1 MPLTRTDPIRS
12 FKFEVQF
19 LVPTLQTA
27 LGAPATGLS
36 SNVVPTQSPIGQ
48 IAGSPGVP
56 AVNPLGDFARG
67 LGNLGFAAMSGLA
80 VTNEVIQYREG
91 GMNTHPHKMVGQ
103 TDFAP
108 ISFNRGVFENQDQ
121 LWKWQ
126 RFIHNWQSGAAGS
139 TGGMDYRCDVVVYV
153 YDHPHSNAS
162 YTDNVGNAGS
172 GTTANFIGN
181 RKLGIKIFN
190 AWPAS
195 FTMSGLNA
203 SGSEIMVHELS
214 LVHEGFI
221 IEYDLT
227 KINALSIAS

>member
-1 MPLTRTDPIRS
+1 MPTTRTDPIRS

-19 LVPTLQTA
+19 LAPTGKPVTPGGPVITPA
-27 LGAPATGLS
+27 PGAPGTEGNSLS
-36 SNVVPTQSPIGQ
+36 
-48 IAGSPGVP
+48 
-56 AVNPLGDFARG
+56 DFAAG
-67 LGNLGFAAMSGLA
+67 IDKIGFAAMSGLA

-108 ISFNRGVFENQDQ
+108 VSFTRGVFPDEDQ
-121 LWKWQ
+121 MWKWQ
-126 RFIHNWQSGAAGS
+126 RFIHNWQNGAPGS
-139 TGGMDYRCDVVVYV
+139 TGGADYRCDVLVYV
-153 YDHPHSNAS
+153 YDHPHSNAT
-162 YTDNVGNAGS
+162 YNDNAGYSTATQS
-172 GTTANFIGN
+172 GNK
-181 RKLGIKIFN
+181 KLGIKIFN

-221 IEYDLT
+221 VAFTQAEID
-227 KINALSIAS
+227 ALAPSA

>member
-1 MPLTRTDPIRS
+1 MPVTTRTDPIRS

-19 LVPTLQTA
+19 VAPNNNSARGLTIA
-27 LGAPATGLS
+27 LGANAPQKS
-36 SNVVPTQSPIGQ
+36 
-48 IAGSPGVP
+48 
-56 AVNPLGDFARG
+56 LGDFTNG
-67 LGNLGFAAMSGLA
+67 LGSLGFAAMSGLA

-108 ISFNRGVFENQDQ
+108 ISFQRGVFENQDQ

-126 RFIHNWQSGAAGS
+126 RFIHNWQNGAPGS
-139 TGGMDYRCDVVVYV
+139 TGDSDYRCDILVYV
-153 YDHPHSNAS
+153 YDHPHSNATYS
-162 YTDNVGNAGS
+162 DNIGYDN
-172 GTTANFIGN
+172 GTKNGKK
-181 RKLGIKIFN
+181 KLGIKIFN

-214 LVHEGFI
+214 LVHEGFVLAFS
-221 IEYDLT
+221 ET
-227 KINALSIAS
+227 EINGLAALV

>member
-1 MPLTRTDPIRS
+1 MPTTRTDPIRS

-19 LVPTLQTA
+19 ITPTGTTA
-27 LGAPATGLS
+27 QPIAAGAPGTTANTL
-36 SNVVPTQSPIGQ
+36 T
-48 IAGSPGVP
+48 
-56 AVNPLGDFARG
+56 DFAAG
-67 LGNLGFAAMSGLA
+67 LGSIGFAAMSGLA

-108 ISFNRGVFENQDQ
+108 ISFQRGVFEGQDQ

-126 RFIHNWQSGAAGS
+126 RFIHNWQNGAPGS
-139 TGGMDYRCDVVVYV
+139 TGGSDYRCDVVVWV
-153 YDHPHSNAS
+153 YDHPHSNATYS
-162 YTDNVGNAGS
+162 DN
-172 GTTANFIGN
+172 IGN
-181 RKLGIKIFN
+181 TGEQGTQIGNKKLGIKIFN

-214 LVHEGFI
+214 LVHEGFVLAWTPEEI
-221 IEYDLT
+221 S
-227 KINALSIAS
+227 ALAAQV

>member
-1 MPLTRTDPIRS
+1 MPTTRTDPIRS

-19 LVPTLQTA
+19 LVPTGTSTDA
-27 LGAPATGLS
+27 PSRTYTPAAGAPGTSQNNLSKFASGLE
-36 SNVVPTQSPIGQ
+36 
-48 IAGSPGVP
+48 
-56 AVNPLGDFARG
+56 
-67 LGNLGFAAMSGLA
+67 NLGFAAMSGLA

-108 ISFNRGVFENQDQ
+108 ISFQRGVIENQDQ
-121 LWKWQ
+121 LWRWQ
-126 RFIHNWQSGAAGS
+126 RFIHNWQSGSPGS
-139 TGGMDYRCDVVVYV
+139 TGGSDYRCDVLVWV

-162 YTDNVGNAGS
+162 YTDNVGPS
-172 GTTANFIGN
+172 TGTQNGN
-181 RKLGIKIFN
+181 KKLGIKIFN

-214 LVHEGFI
+214 LVHEGFMLAWTPTEI
-221 IEYDLT
+221 A
-227 KINALSIAS
+227 ALANGTGF

>member
-1 MPLTRTDPIRS
+1 MPTTRTDPIRS

-19 LVPTLQTA
+19 
-27 LGAPATGLS
+27 
-36 SNVVPTQSPIGQ
+36 VVPTTTDANSPSVTRTVT
-48 IAGSPGVP
+48 AGAPGTS
-56 AVNPLGDFARG
+56 DFSLAKFSVG
-67 LGNLGFAAMSGLA
+67 LENLGFAAMSGLA

-108 ISFNRGVFENQDQ
+108 ISFQRGVIEKQDQ

-126 RFIHNWQSGAAGS
+126 RFIHNWQSGAPGSAGGS
-139 TGGMDYRCDVVVYV
+139 DYRCDVIVWV

-162 YTDNVGNAGS
+162 YTDNVGNSA
-172 GTTANFIGN
+172 TTQNGKK
-181 RKLGIKIFN
+181 KLGIKIFN

-214 LVHEGFI
+214 LVHEGFMLAWTDT
-221 IEYDLT
+221 EMQ
-227 KINALSIAS
+227 ALNNGVPV

>member
-1 MPLTRTDPIRS
+1 MPTTRTDPIRS

-27 LGAPATGLS
+27 LGTTVTPTTATAPNQGTAVTDT
-36 SNVVPTQSPIGQ
+36 SNT
-48 IAGSPGVP
+48 
-56 AVNPLGDFARG
+56 LDKFAAG

-126 RFIHNWQSGAAGS
+126 RFLHNWQSGSTGS
-139 TGGMDYRCDVVVYV
+139 TGGNDYRCDVVVYV

-162 YTDNVGNAGS
+162 YTDNVGNAG
-172 GTTANFIGN
+172 TEKANFIGN
-181 RKLGIKIFN
+181 KKLGIKIFN

-221 IEYDLT
+221 IEYT
-227 KINALSIAS
+227 EAGIKALATAS

>member
-19 LVPTLQTA
+19 LVPTLATA
-27 LGAPATGLS
+27 LGTP
-36 SNVVPTQSPIGQ
+36 VVPTTATAPNG
-48 IAGSPGVP
+48 GVGDT
-56 AVNPLGDFARG
+56 ALSDFAKG
-67 LGNLGFAAMSGLA
+67 LGTLGFAAMSGLA

-108 ISFNRGVFENQDQ
+108 ISFNRGVFEKQDQ

-126 RFIHNWQSGAAGS
+126 RFLHNWQSGSTGS
-139 TGGMDYRCDVVVYV
+139 TGGNDYRCDVVVYV

-162 YTDNVGNAGS
+162 YTDNIGNAGT
-172 GTTANFIGN
+172 TTANFIGN
-181 RKLGIKIFN
+181 KKLGIKIFN

-221 IEYDLT
+221 IEYDED
-227 KINALSIAS
+227 KINKLASAS

>member
-19 LVPTLQTA
+19 LVPTLASPLSTA
-27 LGAPATGLS
+27 PLGTGTTITPTLATAPIQGATT
-36 SNVVPTQSPIGQ
+36 NT
-48 IAGSPGVP
+48 
-56 AVNPLGDFARG
+56 LGDFAVG

-80 VTNEVIQYREG
+80 VTNEVIEYREG

-126 RFIHNWQSGAAGS
+126 RFLHNWQSGSTGS
-139 TGGMDYRCDVVVYV
+139 TGGNDYRCDVVVYV

-162 YTDNVGNAGS
+162 YTDNVGNAG
-172 GTTANFIGN
+172 TEKANFIGN
-181 RKLGIKIFN
+181 KKLGIKIFN

-221 IEYDLT
+221 IEYT
-227 KINALSIAS
+227 EAGIKALGTAS

>member
-1 MPLTRTDPIRS
+1 MPTTRTDPIRS

-19 LVPTLQTA
+19 IPPTENVSA
-27 LGAPATGLS
+27 GAPGTAQNDLS
-36 SNVVPTQSPIGQ
+36 K
-48 IAGSPGVP
+48 
-56 AVNPLGDFARG
+56 FARG

-108 ISFNRGVFENQDQ
+108 ISFNRGVFPEQDQ

-126 RFIHNWQSGAAGS
+126 RFIHNWQNGAPGS
-139 TGGMDYRCDVVVYV
+139 TGGADYRCDVLVWV
-153 YDHPHSNAS
+153 YDHPHSNAT
-162 YTDNVGNAGS
+162 YTDNAGNS
-172 GTTANFIGN
+172 ANTKGGE

-221 IEYDLT
+221 LAWSPDEMT
-227 KINALSIAS
+227 KLANGAV

>member
-1 MPLTRTDPIRS
+1 MPTTRTDPIRS

-19 LVPTLQTA
+19 LPPTSSRTA
-27 LGAPATGLS
+27 DDTFYGRTPVTVAPGAPG
-36 SNVVPTQSPIGQ
+36 SNANSL
-48 IAGSPGVP
+48 A
-56 AVNPLGDFARG
+56 AFANG

-108 ISFNRGVFENQDQ
+108 ISFNRGVFPEQDQ

-126 RFIHNWQSGAAGS
+126 RFIHNWQSGASGS
-139 TGGMDYRCDVVVYV
+139 TGGADYRCDVLVWV
-153 YDHPHSNAS
+153 YDHPHSNAT
-162 YTDNVGNAGS
+162 YTDNAGASTSTTGGNK
-172 GTTANFIGN
+172 
-181 RKLGIKIFN
+181 KLGIKIFN

-221 IEYDLT
+221 LAWT
-227 KINALSIAS
+227 KTEMDNLASS

>member
-1 MPLTRTDPIRS
+1 MPTTRTDPIRS

-19 LVPTLQTA
+19 IPPSTTRTPEDNQSGVLTVAP
-27 LGAPATGLS
+27 GAPGSAQNSLAT
-36 SNVVPTQSPIGQ
+36 
-48 IAGSPGVP
+48 
-56 AVNPLGDFARG
+56 FANG

-108 ISFNRGVFENQDQ
+108 ISFNRGVFPEQDQ

-126 RFIHNWQSGAAGS
+126 RFIHNWQSGAPGS
-139 TGGMDYRCDVVVYV
+139 TGGSDYRCDVLVWV
-153 YDHPHSNAS
+153 YDHPHSNAT
-162 YTDNVGNAGS
+162 YTDNAGNDAATKG
-172 GTTANFIGN
+172 GN

-221 IEYDLT
+221 LAWT
-227 KINALSIAS
+227 KTEMDALAASR

>member
-12 FKFEVQF
+12 FKFEVLF
-19 LVPTLQTA
+19 LVPTLMTE
-27 LGAPATGLS
+27 LGTTVTPTPATAPNGGGTGNSTTVL
-36 SNVVPTQSPIGQ
+36 N
-48 IAGSPGVP
+48 
-56 AVNPLGDFARG
+56 DFAKG
-67 LGNLGFAAMSGLA
+67 LGSLGFAAMSGLA

-108 ISFNRGVFENQDQ
+108 ISFNRGVFEKQDQ

-126 RFIHNWQSGAAGS
+126 RFLHNWQSGATGS
-139 TGGMDYRCDVVVYV
+139 TGGNDYRCDVVVYV

-162 YTDNVGNAGS
+162 YTDNLGNSA
-172 GTTANFIGN
+172 TTANFIGN
-181 RKLGIKIFN
+181 KKLGIKIFN

-221 IEYDLT
+221 IEYDSA
-227 KINALSIAS
+227 KIEKLASA

>member
-12 FKFEVQF
+12 FKFEGQF
-19 LVPTLQTA
+19 VGPTLATA
-27 LGAPATGLS
+27 LSFTQD
-36 SNVVPTQSPIGQ
+36 VTPTQSGIGGVTDV
-48 IAGSPGVP
+48 AGVKSTPLDQF
-56 AVNPLGDFARG
+56 AVG

-121 LWKWQ
+121 LWRWQ
-126 RFIHNWQSGAAGS
+126 RFLHNWQSGAPGS

-172 GTTANFIGN
+172 GTANFVGN
-181 RKLGIKIFN
+181 KKLGIKIFN

-221 IEYDLT
+221 IEYEPT
-227 KINALSIAS
+227 KIAALGTAS

>member
-19 LVPTLQTA
+19 LVPTLATA
-27 LGAPATGLS
+27 LGTP
-36 SNVVPTQSPIGQ
+36 VVPTTATAPNG
-48 IAGSPGVP
+48 GVGDT
-56 AVNPLGDFARG
+56 ALSDFAKG
-67 LGNLGFAAMSGLA
+67 LGTLGFAAMSGLA

-108 ISFNRGVFENQDQ
+108 ISFNRGVFEKQDQ

-126 RFIHNWQSGAAGS
+126 RFIHNWQSGAPGS
-139 TGGMDYRCDVVVYV
+139 TGGSDYRCDVVVWV

-162 YTDNVGNAGS
+162 YTDNVGNS
-172 GTTANFIGN
+172 TATQNGKK
-181 RKLGIKIFN
+181 KLGIKIFN

-214 LVHEGFI
+214 LVHEGFMLAWTEAEI
-221 IEYDLT
+221 A
-227 KINALSIAS
+227 ALDAQV

>member
-1 MPLTRTDPIRS
+1 MPTTRTDPIRS

-19 LVPTLQTA
+19 LVPTLSTA
-27 LGAPATGLS
+27 LGTA
-36 SNVVPTQSPIGQ
+36 VVPTTATAPNGG
-48 IAGSPGVP
+48 AGAS
-56 AVNPLGDFARG
+56 ATTLSEFAAG
-67 LGNLGFAAMSGLA
+67 LGSLGFAAMSGLA

-108 ISFNRGVFENQDQ
+108 ISFNRGVFEGQDQ

-126 RFIHNWQSGAAGS
+126 RFLHNWQSGSTGS
-139 TGGMDYRCDVVVYV
+139 TGGNDYRCDVVVYV

-162 YTDNVGNAGS
+162 YTDNVGQNS
-172 GTTANFIGN
+172 ANFIGTK
-181 RKLGIKIFN
+181 KLGIKIFN

-221 IEYDLT
+221 IEYDAA
-227 KINALSIAS
+227 KIAALASAS

>member
-1 MPLTRTDPIRS
+1 MPTTRTDPIRS

-19 LVPTLQTA
+19 ITPTGTTVA
-27 LGAPATGLS
+27 AGAPGTA
-36 SNVVPTQSPIGQ
+36 
-48 IAGSPGVP
+48 A
-56 AVNPLGDFARG
+56 NPLGDFAAG
-67 LGNLGFAAMSGLA
+67 LGSIGFAAMSGLA

-108 ISFNRGVFENQDQ
+108 ISFQRGVFEGQDQ

-126 RFIHNWQSGAAGS
+126 RFIHNWQNGAPGS
-139 TGGMDYRCDVVVYV
+139 TGGSDYRCDVVVFV
-153 YDHPHSNAS
+153 YDHPHSNATYS
-162 YTDNVGNAGS
+162 DNVGNAGEQ
-172 GTTANFIGN
+172 GTQIGN
-181 RKLGIKIFN
+181 KKLGIKIFN

-214 LVHEGFI
+214 LVHEGFVLAWTPSEI
-221 IEYDLT
+221 S
-227 KINALSIAS
+227 ALAAQV

>member
-27 LGAPATGLS
+27 LGTTVTPTTATAPNQGTAVTDT
-36 SNVVPTQSPIGQ
+36 SNT
-48 IAGSPGVP
+48 
-56 AVNPLGDFARG
+56 LDKFAAG

-126 RFIHNWQSGAAGS
+126 RFLHNWQSGSTGS
-139 TGGMDYRCDVVVYV
+139 TGGNDYRCDVVVYV

-162 YTDNVGNAGS
+162 YTDNVGNAG
-172 GTTANFIGN
+172 TEKANFIGN
-181 RKLGIKIFN
+181 KKLGIKIFN

-221 IEYDLT
+221 IEYT
-227 KINALSIAS
+227 EAGIKALATAS

>member
-1 MPLTRTDPIRS
+1 MPTTRTDPIRS

-19 LVPTLQTA
+19 LTPTVLTDLVDPTKVTQPGA
-27 LGAPATGLS
+27 NAPQKGLGE
-36 SNVVPTQSPIGQ
+36 
-48 IAGSPGVP
+48 
-56 AVNPLGDFARG
+56 FAEG

-103 TDFAP
+103 TDFTP
-108 ISFNRGVFENQDQ
+108 ISFQRGVFEKQDQ
-121 LWKWQ
+121 MWKWQ
-126 RFIHNWQSGAAGS
+126 RFIHNWQSGVPGS
-139 TGGMDYRCDVVVYV
+139 TGGMDYRCDVLVWV
-153 YDHPHSNAS
+153 YDHPHSQATYS
-162 YTDNVGNAGS
+162 DNAGLS
-172 GTTANFIGN
+172 ANGATTMNGN
-181 RKLGIKIFN
+181 KKLGIKIFN

-221 IEYDLT
+221 LAFSPEEIA
-227 KINALSIAS
+227 ALNTAS

>member
-1 MPLTRTDPIRS
+1 MPTTRTDPLRS

-19 LVPTLQTA
+19 IPPSSTA
-27 LGAPATGLS
+27 SEEDKSGLPVTVAPGAPGTE
-36 SNVVPTQSPIGQ
+36 Q
-48 IAGSPGVP
+48 
-56 AVNPLGDFARG
+56 NPLNKFARD
-67 LGNLGFAAMSGLA
+67 LGSLGFAAMSGLA

-108 ISFNRGVFENQDQ
+108 ISFQRGVFPGQDQ

-126 RFIHNWQSGAAGS
+126 RFIHNWQSGAPGS
-139 TGGMDYRCDVVVYV
+139 TGGADYRCDVLVWV
-153 YDHPHSNAS
+153 YDHPHSNAT
-162 YTDNVGNAGS
+162 YTDNVGNNTNVS
-172 GTTANFIGN
+172 GGT

-221 IEYDLT
+221 LAWT
-227 KINALSIAS
+227 KTEMDNLAPSR

>member
-1 MPLTRTDPIRS
+1 MVTTRTDPIRG

-19 LVPTLQTA
+19 VTPTSGTP
-27 LGAPATGLS
+27 GAPGTAGNELSKFTAGL
-36 SNVVPTQSPIGQ
+36 
-48 IAGSPGVP
+48 
-56 AVNPLGDFARG
+56 DK
-67 LGNLGFAAMSGLA
+67 LGFAAMSGLA

-108 ISFNRGVFENQDQ
+108 ISFQRGVFQDQDQ

-126 RFIHNWQSGAAGS
+126 RFIHNWQNGAPGS
-139 TGGMDYRCDVVVYV
+139 TGGSDYRCDILVYV
-153 YDHPHSNAS
+153 YDHPHSNAT
-162 YTDNVGNAGS
+162 YTDNVGYS
-172 GTTANFIGN
+172 GNIIGN

-203 SGSEIMVHELS
+203 SGSEIMVQELS
-214 LVHEGFI
+214 IVHEGFI
-221 IEYDLT
+221 LAFTDTEIKNLAT
-227 KINALSIAS
+227 A

>member
-1 MPLTRTDPIRS
+1 MPTTRTDPIRS

-19 LVPTLQTA
+19 IVPTTTDLNSPSTTA
-27 LGAPATGLS
+27 TIAPGAPGTTGNSL
-36 SNVVPTQSPIGQ
+36 
-48 IAGSPGVP
+48 AKF
-56 AVNPLGDFARG
+56 AVG
-67 LGNLGFAAMSGLA
+67 LENLGFAAMSGLA

-108 ISFNRGVFENQDQ
+108 ISFQRGVIEKQDQ

-126 RFIHNWQSGAAGS
+126 RFIHNWQAGAPGSAGGS
-139 TGGMDYRCDVVVYV
+139 DYRCDVVVWV

-162 YTDNVGNAGS
+162 YTDN
-172 GTTANFIGN
+172 IGN
-181 RKLGIKIFN
+181 GTEQGGKKKLGIKIFN

-214 LVHEGFI
+214 LVHEGFMLAWTDT
-221 IEYDLT
+221 EMA
-227 KINALSIAS
+227 ALNNGVAV

>member
-1 MPLTRTDPIRS
+1 MAYTTRTDPIRS

-19 LVPTLQTA
+19 IASNTNTA
-27 LGAPATGLS
+27 EALSLPQGPNAPQKSLDDF
-36 SNVVPTQSPIGQ
+36 SN
-48 IAGSPGVP
+48 
-56 AVNPLGDFARG
+56 G
-67 LGNLGFAAMSGLA
+67 LGSIGFAAMSGLA

-108 ISFNRGVFENQDQ
+108 ISFQRGVFQDQDQ

-126 RFIHNWQSGAAGS
+126 RFIHNWQNGVPGS
-139 TGGMDYRCDVVVYV
+139 TGGADYRCDILVYV

-162 YTDNVGNAGS
+162 YTDNIGPAG
-172 GTTANFIGN
+172 GALIGN
-181 RKLGIKIFN
+181 KKLGIKIFN

-221 IEYDLT
+221 LAFNTAD
-227 KINALSIAS
+227 INALATQI

>member
-1 MPLTRTDPIRS
+1 MPTTRTDPIRS

-19 LVPTLQTA
+19 LVPTGQNADSPSTTFTPA
-27 LGAPATGLS
+27 PGAPGTTDGSTLS
-36 SNVVPTQSPIGQ
+36 K
-48 IAGSPGVP
+48 
-56 AVNPLGDFARG
+56 FARG
-67 LGNLGFAAMSGLA
+67 LESLGFAAMSGLA

-108 ISFNRGVFENQDQ
+108 ISFNRGVFANQDQ

-126 RFIHNWQSGAAGS
+126 RFIHNWQSGAPGS
-139 TGGMDYRCDVVVYV
+139 TGGADYRCDVLVWV

-162 YTDNVGNAGS
+162 YSDNRGNNAGVY
-172 GTTANFIGN
+172 NGN

-214 LVHEGFI
+214 LVHEGFTLAWTDG
-221 IEYDLT
+221 EMS
-227 KINALSIAS
+227 ALAQAN

>member
-1 MPLTRTDPIRS
+1 MPTTRTDPIRS
-12 FKFEVQF
+12 FKFEVQII
-19 LVPTLQTA
+19 PA
-27 LGAPATGLS
+27 ASGATFASGDSDATTKDSLS
-36 SNVVPTQSPIGQ
+36 
-48 IAGSPGVP
+48 
-56 AVNPLGDFARG
+56 DFASG
-67 LGNLGFAAMSGLA
+67 LENLGFAAMSGLA

-108 ISFNRGVFENQDQ
+108 ISFQRGVIEKQDQ

-126 RFIHNWQSGAAGS
+126 RFIHNWQSGAPGS
-139 TGGMDYRCDVVVYV
+139 TGGADYRCDVVVYV

-162 YTDNVGNAGS
+162 YTDNVGNS
-172 GTTANFIGN
+172 STVQNGN
-181 RKLGIKIFN
+181 KKLGIKIFN

-221 IEYDLT
+221 LAWTPTEIA
-227 KINALSIAS
+227 ALAATS

>member
-1 MPLTRTDPIRS
+1 MPNTRTDPIRS

-19 LVPTLQTA
+19 LVPTLNTKIGDSVPLTTA
-27 LGAPATGLS
+27 TAPNGGTTT
-36 SNVVPTQSPIGQ
+36 NT
-48 IAGSPGVP
+48 
-56 AVNPLGDFARG
+56 LGDFAVG

-108 ISFNRGVFENQDQ
+108 ISFNRGVFEKQDQ

-126 RFIHNWQSGAAGS
+126 RFLHNWQSGSTGS
-139 TGGMDYRCDVVVYV
+139 TGGNDYRCDVVVYV

-162 YTDNVGNAGS
+162 YTDNVGNS
-172 GTTANFIGN
+172 SANFIGN
-181 RKLGIKIFN
+181 KKLGIKIFN

-221 IEYDLT
+221 IEYDT
-227 KINALSIAS
+227 AGINALTSAS

>member
-19 LVPTLQTA
+19 LVPTLASPLSTA
-27 LGAPATGLS
+27 
-36 SNVVPTQSPIGQ
+36 
-48 IAGSPGVP
+48 
-56 AVNPLGDFARG
+56 PLGVGTTITPTLATAPNGGAGASATTLGEFARG

-126 RFIHNWQSGAAGS
+126 RFLHNWQSGSTGS
-139 TGGMDYRCDVVVYV
+139 TGGNDYRCDVVVFV

-172 GTTANFIGN
+172 STTANFVGN

-221 IEYDLT
+221 IEYDQT
-227 KINALSIAS
+227 KINALGTAS

>member
-1 MPLTRTDPIRS
+1 MPTTRTDPLRA

-19 LVPTLQTA
+19 LVPTGTVA
-27 LGAPATGLS
+27 DGAPGTAGNDLSKFATGLE
-36 SNVVPTQSPIGQ
+36 
-48 IAGSPGVP
+48 
-56 AVNPLGDFARG
+56 
-67 LGNLGFAAMSGLA
+67 NLGFAAMSGLA

-108 ISFNRGVFENQDQ
+108 ISFQRGVIAAQDQ

-126 RFIHNWQSGAAGS
+126 RFIHNWQSGASGS
-139 TGGMDYRCDVVVYV
+139 TGGSDYRCDVLVKV

-162 YTDNVGNAGS
+162 YTDNVGNSADTQNGK
-172 GTTANFIGN
+172 A
-181 RKLGIKIFN
+181 KLGIKIFN

-221 IEYDLT
+221 LAWNDIE
-227 KINALSIAS
+227 IAALSNGSGITSTTVIPTV

>member
-1 MPLTRTDPIRS
+1 MPTTRTDPIRS

-19 LVPTLQTA
+19 IVPDNPSA
-27 LGAPATGLS
+27 GAPGGS
-36 SNVVPTQSPIGQ
+36 SNSLS
-48 IAGSPGVP
+48 A
-56 AVNPLGDFARG
+56 FAPG
-67 LGNLGFAAMSGLA
+67 LGKLGFAAMSGLA

-108 ISFNRGVFENQDQ
+108 ISFNRGVFEKQDE

-126 RFIHNWQSGAAGS
+126 RFIHNWQNGAPGS
-139 TGGMDYRCDVVVYV
+139 TGGSDYRCDVVVWV
-153 YDHPHSNAS
+153 YDHPHSNATYS
-162 YTDNVGNAGS
+162 DNIGNAAGS
-172 GTTANFIGN
+172 YSTGAAGTQIGN
-181 RKLGIKIFN
+181 KKLGIKIFN

-214 LVHEGFI
+214 LVHEGFMLAWTDAEI
-221 IEYDLT
+221 A
-227 KINALSIAS
+227 ALAAQV

>member
-1 MPLTRTDPIRS
+1 MAITRTDPLRS

-19 LVPTLQTA
+19 LVPTLATA
-27 LGAPATGLS
+27 L
-36 SNVVPTQSPIGQ
+36 NVGVKPTAAAASGTVDL
-48 IAGSPGVP
+48 AK
-56 AVNPLGDFARG
+56 FANG

-108 ISFNRGVFENQDQ
+108 ISFQRGVFEGEDQ

-126 RFIHNWQSGAAGS
+126 RFIHNWQNGNPGS

-153 YDHPHSNAS
+153 YDHPHSSAT
-162 YTDNVGNAGS
+162 YTDNVGYSANYV
-172 GTTANFIGN
+172 GTK
-181 RKLGIKIFN
+181 KLGIKIFN

-221 IEYDLT
+221 VEYDST
-227 KINALSIAS
+227 KIDALATAS

>member
-1 MPLTRTDPIRS
+1 MPTTRTDPLRS

-19 LVPTLQTA
+19 LTPTVNPA
-27 LGAPATGLS
+27 PGAPGTEQNSLAK
-36 SNVVPTQSPIGQ
+36 
-48 IAGSPGVP
+48 
-56 AVNPLGDFARG
+56 FANG

-108 ISFNRGVFENQDQ
+108 ISFQRGVFEGQDQ

-126 RFIHNWQSGAAGS
+126 RFIHNWQNGAPGS
-139 TGGMDYRCDVVVYV
+139 TGGADYRCDVLVWV
-153 YDHPHSNAS
+153 YDHPHSNAT
-162 YTDNVGNAGS
+162 YTDNAGYDTKK
-172 GTTANFIGN
+172 GGD

-221 IEYDLT
+221 LAWTPTEMT
-227 KINALSIAS
+227 ALAQQV

>member
-1 MPLTRTDPIRS
+1 MPTTRTDPIRS

-19 LVPTLQTA
+19 LVPTGQSSDAPSTTFTPA
-27 LGAPATGLS
+27 PGAPG
-36 SNVVPTQSPIGQ
+36 TQ
-48 IAGSPGVP
+48 A
-56 AVNPLGDFARG
+56 NPLSKFANG
-67 LGNLGFAAMSGLA
+67 LENLGFAAMSGLA

-108 ISFNRGVFENQDQ
+108 ISFNRGVFASQDQ

-126 RFIHNWQSGAAGS
+126 RFIHNWQSGAPGS
-139 TGGMDYRCDVVVYV
+139 TGGADYRCDVVVYV
-153 YDHPHSNAS
+153 YDHPHSNAT
-162 YTDNVGNAGS
+162 YTDNVGNASTMG
-172 GTTANFIGN
+172 GN

-221 IEYDLT
+221 LAWTPAEIEKL
-227 KINALSIAS
+227 ASSN